1 MRVLLSACGSRGDAG
16 LLPRRRFPLG
26 KSPAAKDC
34 AGGGQ

>member
-16 LLPRRRFPLG
+16 PLPCRRFPLG

-34 AGGGQ
+34 AESGQ